1 MHTLKEVLPHVQVKP
16 TIQTGKI
23 SKHFPNTVT
32 IIQNK
37 GKEKKNITNRKEHLL
52 MYHAGY
58 IARFHFLQD
67 LFTVS
72 VSVP

>member
-16 TIQTGKI
+16 TIQTGQI

-37 GKEKKNITNRKEHLL
+37 GGENITNRKEHLL

-58 IARFHFLQD
+58 IARFHFLQA
-67 LFTVS
+67 LFTAS

>member
-1 MHTLKEVLPHVQVKP
+1 MHTLREVLPLVQVKP

-32 IIQNK
+32 VTQNK
-37 GKEKKNITNRKEHLL
+37 GGKNITNTKERLL
-52 MYHAGY
+52 TYHAGY
-58 IARFHFLQD
+58 IARFHFSQD
-67 LFTVS
+67 LFTAS